1 MWYSGCVVT
10 FPYIS
15 SKSPKS
21 FGHFGN
27 IFPPATYWG
36 NPATCWGMSSTPH
49 HWENPAAVGKNK
61 PNRMGHF
68 MIFSIPS
75 LQRVHIPPRR
85 KAVKSSTQTC
95 LDLVWDMLSSWFPLE
110 RFLLPSHQMLNESEW
125 LSLSTV
131 QRYHTL
137 DLQKLST
144 ADRCSVICDWVLERW
159 ASVPPP
165 CSRGRGAPEALHISH
180 QNEKKPVITIFL
192 KVGTLL
198 VPNILFKNI
207 GKEILLRYRNFHLF
221 FVKVI

>member
-10 FPYIS
+10 FPQIS
-15 SKSPKS
+15 PKSPKS
-21 FGHFGN
+21 FGN
-27 IFPPATYWG
+27 IFPPATFWG

-49 HWENPAAVGKNK
+49 DWENPATVGKNI

-85 KAVKSSTQTC
+85 NAVKSSSNVPWLGVGC
-95 LDLVWDMLSSWFPLE
+95 FSWFPLKL
-110 RFLLPSHQMLNESEW
+110 FFVNHHITNAEW

-137 DLQKLST
+137 DLPKLST

-165 CSRGRGAPEALHISH
+165 WPRGRGGPPQRLLHFCATKTKRKGSS
-180 QNEKKPVITIFL
+180 PFS
-192 KVGTLL
+192 
-198 VPNILFKNI
+198 
-207 GKEILLRYRNFHLF
+207 
-221 FVKVI
+221 